1 MLETQKPW
9 WHRGPYGPCEEGAHH
24 SKSSFANKQKLPLSE
39 HIVNT
44 HCVWVFTG
52 NKAGLEI

>member
-9 WHRGPYGPCEEGAHH
+9 WHRGPYGPCEEGARH

-44 HCVWVFTG
+44 HCVCLHW
-52 NKAGLEI
+52 E